1 MNSQNNKPNK
11 TTEKDDV
18 LPDSSIREKQTV
30 MRNQTENSVSNI
42 FGFGNYRANFLNSHF
57 GA

>member
-11 TTEKDDV
+11 TTKKDDV

-30 MRNQTENSVSNI
+30 TRNQAENSVSNI
-42 FGFGNYRANFLNSHF
+42 FGFGYSHANFFNSHF